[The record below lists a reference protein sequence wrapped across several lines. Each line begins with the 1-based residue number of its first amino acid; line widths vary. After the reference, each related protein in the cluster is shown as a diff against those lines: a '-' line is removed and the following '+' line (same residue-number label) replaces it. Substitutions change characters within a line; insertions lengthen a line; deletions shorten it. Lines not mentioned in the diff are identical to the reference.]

1 MNRFS
6 SSVSMDI
13 DSGSGNTP
21 ASGLLIGDGSGFR
34 VVEDDT
40 DSSGSDM
47 FDGVGELA
55 LTAGFEVELTFLD
68 LSFCVIRVCENGRC
82 CVCVGFE

>member
-1 MNRFS
+1 MKRFS
-6 SSVSMDI
+6 ASVSMDI
-13 DSGSGNTP
+13 ISGSGNTP
-21 ASGLLIGDGSGFR
+21 ASGLLVGGDSGLR

-40 DSSGSDM
+40 DSSSSDI
-47 FDGVGELA
+47 FEGVGELG
-55 LTAGFEVELTFLD
+55 LRVESDTELIFLD

>member
-6 SSVSMDI
+6 SSVSTDI
-13 DSGSGNTP
+13 ISGSGNAP
-21 ASGLLIGDGSGFR
+21 ASGLLVGDDSGFR

-40 DSSGSDM
+40 DSSRSDI
-47 FDGVGELA
+47 FEGVGELA
-55 LTAGFEVELTFLD
+55 LKVEFATEPTFRD